1 MSGNFLSCL
10 KDVQDPFEAQEGRW
24 DFSRDA
30 AAEKASSCVEGRIS
44 WFFSTCS
51 RKLGIPLELRCAPQG
66 PNRVTSGKSTLH
78 GSCEGPLG
86 IPLQSVPGPRSPSG
100 AEAATSGFLS
110 SAHMDL
116 GVSMEFPQGSQ
127 APSRLETCKS
137 TFLPSCNS

>member
-1 MSGNFLSCL
+1 MVG
-10 KDVQDPFEAQEGRW
+10 
-24 DFSRDA
+24 
-30 AAEKASSCVEGRIS
+30 
-44 WFFSTCS
+44 
-51 RKLGIPLELRCAPQG
+51 
-66 PNRVTSGKSTLH
+66 SGKSSLH
-78 GSCEGPLG
+78 ASCEGLLG

>member
-51 RKLGIPLELRCAPQG
+51 SKLGVPLKLRLGPQG
-66 PNRVTSGKSTLH
+66 PTRGGFRNV
-78 GSCEGPLG
+78 
-86 IPLQSVPGPRSPSG
+86 QSPSELRRASRESSAAISG
-100 AEAATSGFLS
+100 AEILIWS
-110 SAHMDL
+110 
-116 GVSMEFPQGSQ
+116 
-127 APSRLETCKS
+127 
-137 TFLPSCNS
+137 